1 MKKKLLFGII
11 ATIMC
16 FTLTACGS
24 KENVVSI
31 NEKIEGSN
39 LAVTFTEFETPKD
52 DLGEGSYRM
61 NSGDSYEYTKDGYV
75 NRLAH
80 FTIEATGKE
89 SVSPEITAVLN
100 YGDGYKFESAKTWY
114 YSPETYTSDLKNK
127 GVWVQNSNKISSFD
141 DPVECVIAFLIP
153 EEAANGTDPLSITFS
168 FEGKD
173 YSVKIR

>member
-1 MKKKLLFGII
+1 MKKNLLFGMLAII
-11 ATIMC
+11 IC

-24 KENVVSI
+24 KNVSI
-31 NEKIEGSN
+31 NEKVEGSN

-52 DLGEGSYRM
+52 DLGKGSYRM
-61 NSGDSYEYTKDGYV
+61 NPDSSYEYTKDGYV

-89 SVSPEITAVLN
+89 SVSPEITAILN
-100 YGDGYKFESAKTWY
+100 YSDGYTFESTKTWY
-114 YSPETYTSDLKNK
+114 YSAETYTSDLKTK
-127 GVWVQNSNKISSFD
+127 GAWISNPDKISSFD

-153 EEAANGTDPLSITFS
+153 EEAANGTEPLSITFS

-173 YSVKIR
+173 YSAKIR